1 MIPDGE
7 VIVVSDVFWMVEA
20 IVDCTELVDEVII
33 IGVDVVGSIAENT
46 KLMYYNRLI

>member
-7 VIVVSDVFWMVEA
+7 VAVVSDVFWMVEA
-20 IVDCTELVDEVII
+20 IVDCTELVDEDI

-46 KLMYYNRLI
+46 K